1 MKELIIDD
9 AKIFITI
16 NGKDFSFTADSEFAE
31 KLSLLASEAEKLADE
46 GASLTDAS
54 AFFSYAVDLLIGD
67 GAVERL
73 FDKDLPDPLDLC
85 DVLGYISDAFHSY
98 RRNRIKRIE
107 EGYEW

>member
-1 MKELIIDD
+1 MKELITHD
-9 AKIFITI
+9 ARIYLTI
-16 NGKDFSFTADSEFAE
+16 NGKDFSFTANSEFAE
-31 KLSLLASEAEKLADE
+31 KLSLLAAEAEKLANE

-85 DVLGYISDAFHSY
+85 DILGYISDAFHSY
-98 RRNRIKRIE
+98 RRERIKKIE
-107 EGYEW
+107 EGYTW